1 MESAARTTT
10 GTRATRAHSS
20 AENAGPRLENFM
32 APAAIV
38 IILAVLEYIVF
49 GILVGRARGRY
60 GIKAPA
66 TTGHDV
72 FERYFRVH
80 QNTAETLIAFIPA
93 ISLFALFLNPNW
105 AAWIGLVYIIGRIV
119 YFRAYVADPAKRSAG
134 YGLSIFPILVL
145 LIGGLIG
152 AIRNL

>member
-1 MESAARTTT
+1 
-10 GTRATRAHSS
+10 
-20 AENAGPRLENFM
+20 M

-38 IILAVLEYIVF
+38 IILAVIEYIVF

-66 TTGHDV
+66 TTGHEV

-80 QNTAETLIAFIPA
+80 QNTLETLMAFIPGVA
-93 ISLFALFLNPNW
+93 LFALFVDPNW
-105 AAWIGLVYIIGRIV
+105 AAGIGLIYVIGRIV
-119 YFRAYVADPAKRSAG
+119 YLRSYVADPAKRSAG
-134 YGLSIFPILVL
+134 FGLSMLPILAL